1 MLENYISKKENN
13 KIEDTQKN
21 KTKQFNFRTDLANER
36 RDIYKKANSIENEIN
51 GIESTKEEINENIS
65 VERVK
70 ITNEEGAKAIGKPQG
85 NYITID
91 IKKLN
96 GGNYSNVIEI
106 GDKILKIGSERMRF
120 NIPNNEHILVPIIRK
135 DLSIISDIPMVIEV
149 SEKVDTKVN
158 LTDDELYQIY
168 KDLRINGI
176 IWTDVK
182 NDNLGRLL
190 KDNIVHYDNVLLD
203 NEAKGIEGTSTKTLK
218 KGEYVIID
226 TDFIYDEDDENIKW
240 GNMKSMMFETRY
252 INELNNKE
260 NVHKM

>member
-91 IKKLN
+91 IKKLKIAQDED
-96 GGNYSNVIEI
+96 IEKSAETLANELTKI
-106 GDKILKIGSERMRF
+106 IDAHIDKQGE
-120 NIPNNEHILVPIIRK
+120 ILVVGLGNIYVTP
-135 DLSIISDIPMVIEV
+135 DALGP
-149 SEKVDTKVN
+149 KV
-158 LTDDELYQIY
+158 
-168 KDLRINGI
+168 
-176 IWTDVK
+176 
-182 NDNLGRLL
+182 
-190 KDNIVHYDNVLLD
+190 
-203 NEAKGIEGTSTKTLK
+203 
-218 KGEYVIID
+218 
-226 TDFIYDEDDENIKW
+226 
-240 GNMKSMMFETRY
+240 
-252 INELNNKE
+252 INEI
-260 NVHKM
+260 